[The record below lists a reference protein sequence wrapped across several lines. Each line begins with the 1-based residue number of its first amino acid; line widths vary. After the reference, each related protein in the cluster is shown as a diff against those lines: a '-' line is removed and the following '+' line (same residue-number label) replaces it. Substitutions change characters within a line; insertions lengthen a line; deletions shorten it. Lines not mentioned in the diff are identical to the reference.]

1 MYGISI
7 DVGTSGTRVHA
18 LDLDTKRIISTA
30 MTVRHPV
37 PGANVMD
44 HLTYCIEVDQDLANE
59 LMIETI
65 NRLIRLLEIDLKK
78 VGRLAVCGNPIQLSI
93 FQNMELRDLAFVGE
107 RSLKSKGVTPQ
118 KRDARIMSSE
128 AIGIDLGG
136 PDAEVY
142 VPPSI
147 AHEIGAD
154 ALAMMFKTGLL
165 DRKEPCLVTDYGTN
179 AEMAL
184 KVGDEIYTGSAAA
197 GPAMEGQAIHFGML
211 AAPGAISDI
220 DYEGHWRCK
229 VLDDTLMP
237 VDGDKVDPTS
247 GDIVEEG
254 NMHGRSRGVTGTGVI
269 AAIATG
275 LDTGLIKAPHI
286 LTADGKLHLQ
296 DGVYIDDHDFQEAAK
311 AFGAMRAGHFTLLEK
326 AGITF
331 DDLDSMYMSGASGT
345 YVDALKA
352 QRVGLIPP
360 TPKNIYQ
367 VGNTSL
373 AMATDIVKDPN
384 LMETLQEM
392 AHNIRS
398 NHIMFATDKVFETLY
413 IQELAL
419 WQEGMP
425 IESYN
430 FFIQSMGIQP
440 LPDKFREA
448 KVFKIV
454 QRDIPILGD
463 KGLKIL
469 TDIGTKLKGTFD
481 GCIACMKCVENC
493 PERALTVEKK
503 MSGEP
508 EITVASDLCNGTA
521 CMRCERGCP
530 EKVFKFKGLKSTRTA
545 NK

>member
-1 MYGISI
+1 MHAI
-7 DVGTSGTRVHA
+7 DLS
-18 LDLDTKRIISTA
+18 TKKIISTA

-44 HLTYCIEVDQDLANE
+44 HLTYCIEVDQNLANE
-59 LMIETI
+59 LMIETV
-65 NRLIRLLEIDLKK
+65 NRLVRLLEIDLTK
-78 VGRLAVCGNPIQLSI
+78 VERMAVCGNPIQLSI
-93 FQNMELRDLAFVGE
+93 FQNMELRDLAYVGE
-107 RSLKSKGVTPQ
+107 KSLKSKGVTPQ
-118 KRDARIMSSE
+118 KRDAKVMSSE
-128 AIGIDLGG
+128 ALGIDLGG
-136 PDAEVY
+136 PNAEVY

-197 GPAMEGQAIHFGML
+197 GPAMEGQAIRFGML
-211 AAPGAISDI
+211 ASPGAISDI
-220 DYEGHWRCK
+220 DFEGHWRCR
-229 VLDDTLMP
+229 VLDDQLMP

-269 AAIATG
+269 AAIATAM
-275 LDTGLIKAPHI
+275 DTGLIKAPHI

-373 AMATDIVKDPN
+373 AMATDIVMDPN
-384 LMETLQEM
+384 LMEELQDM
-392 AHNIRS
+392 AHGIRS

-425 IESYN
+425 LSSYN

-440 LPDKFREA
+440 LPEKFREA
-448 KVFKIV
+448 NVYKIV
-454 QRDIPILGD
+454 QRDIPVLGD

-469 TDIGTKLKGTFD
+469 TDIGTKLVGTFD
-481 GCIACMKCVENC
+481 GCISCMKCAENC
-493 PERALTVEKK
+493 PEKALTVEKNA
-503 MSGEP
+503 SGEP

-521 CMRCERGCP
+521 CLRCERGCP
-530 EKVFKFKGLKSTRTA
+530 EKVFKFKGLQSTRKA
-545 NK
+545 KK